1 MANIRMDELFSRLE
15 QSSSDY
21 ADRATQ
27 LSEAILEFEDRLHC
41 AMKGKFSASVRHPDP
56 QRPFKLGYDRVDGR
70 WRLCVAPISPGSTW
84 RPLQDG
90 AVRYKILAVGLF
102 EELLTEIVNKQE
114 DETEELQTALD
125 GVSPFLNTSTH
136 SEGGE

>member
-1 MANIRMDELFSRLE
+1 MANTRMDELFSRLE

-41 AMKGKFSASVRHPDP
+41 TMKGKFSASVLHPDP
-56 QRPFKLGYDRVDGR
+56 PTPFKLGYDRVAGR
-70 WRLCVAPISPGSTW
+70 WRLCLASIGPSSTW
-84 RPLQDG
+84 RPLQEA
-90 AVRYKILAVGLF
+90 AVRYKILAVEVF
-102 EELLTEIVNKQE
+102 EELLKEIVRKQE
-114 DETEELQTALD
+114 DETEELHTALD
-125 GVSPFLNTSTH
+125 GILPFLNASPH